1 MSNYLQ
7 HFYEQL
13 YRRLNELRGEAAR
26 YAGDIPLRLRNQID
40 DHEQAIELTGQLIED
55 RLSLADWQ
63 SKLAVLAVDKP
74 DAERLQARPSQ
85 TAPASRPFV
94 WQRCADLNGH
104 IGETLELIRQY
115 EEQRR
120 LADDPRAI
128 LRAEKAIAGLK
139 AQLAEHQSE
148 AQELGCPAD

>member
-1 MSNYLQ
+1 
-7 HFYEQL
+7 
-13 YRRLNELRGEAAR
+13 
-26 YAGDIPLRLRNQID
+26 
-40 DHEQAIELTGQLIED
+40 
-55 RLSLADWQ
+55 
-63 SKLAVLAVDKP
+63 
-74 DAERLQARPSQ
+74 
-85 TAPASRPFV
+85 
-94 WQRCADLNGH
+94 LNGH